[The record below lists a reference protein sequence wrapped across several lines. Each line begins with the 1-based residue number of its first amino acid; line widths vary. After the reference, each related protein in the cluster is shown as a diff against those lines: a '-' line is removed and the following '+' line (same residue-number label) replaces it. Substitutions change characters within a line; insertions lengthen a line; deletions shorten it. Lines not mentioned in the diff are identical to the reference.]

1 MIIKIEERGKELIFD
16 EQISK
21 KKNTRTLSLSP
32 EFATIFQASR
42 ILEIIRHE
50 TSHRSKPVNLTNLRN
65 IFPILIDQF
74 HRAMKRHISSAK
86 NIRMNDFNPR
96 AMPWSRAI
104 LSLSLS
110 FTPFL
115 YLQVSPSCRI
125 SAICSCSRG
134 TRIGICENY
143 ESLGRDSLRTEYASN
158 RKKYSVNC

>member
-110 FTPFL
+110 LFHT
-115 YLQVSPSCRI
+115 VSISPSIPELSDIRDLFLF
-125 SAICSCSRG
+125 SWNEDRDL
-134 TRIGICENY
+134 R

>member
-110 FTPFL
+110 LFHT
-115 YLQVSPSCRI
+115 VSISPSIPELSDIRDLFLFSWNEDRDLRELRI
-125 SAICSCSRG
+125 TGPWFSAN
-134 TRIGICENY
+134 RIRV
-143 ESLGRDSLRTEYASN
+143 ESKEIF
-158 RKKYSVNC
+158 C

>member
-1 MIIKIEERGKELIFD
+1 MIIKIEGRGKELIFD

-110 FTPFL
+110 LFHT
-115 YLQVSPSCRI
+115 VSISPSIPELSDIRDLFLF
-125 SAICSCSRG
+125 SWNEDRDL
-134 TRIGICENY
+134 R